1 MKACSKKQCLKKLAA
16 VGCVVAVVSGCLPMQ
31 PEPEAQLA
39 TTTIAVV
46 KPLYDDFSTSLTQL
60 SEHTESF
67 CQKPSDKRLSE
78 VKTSWRKAMGRWQAA
93 AVVNFG
99 PVTVGSVA
107 WKFQFW
113 PDRKNLIRKKIEVA
127 LDASSKGE
135 KEWSAANIA
144 KASVVGRGLGAVE
157 YLVFDPEV
165 ASRIGEP
172 VRCQYLLA
180 VVGDMQRNAKR
191 LSKGWQEGDKRYPV
205 ELEELATIADGD
217 AEAYF
222 QVSGLLVNSLYA
234 YLETS
239 LRKLRMPYGKA
250 DGESG
255 NAYLAESWRSQNSL
269 NNLRAS
275 ILSAHQLYLGGG
287 SVEENY
293 GLDDRL
299 SGIGPEGL
307 EIAKSVRLA
316 FTDVQAILSSDV
328 LSNTTLVKAVNTPE
342 GRKSVG
348 ELIDAMTRLKNL
360 FVGKVP
366 NELGIPLG
374 FNSNDG
380 D

>member
-1 MKACSKKQCLKKLAA
+1 MTFRLKKLA
-16 VGCVVAVVSGCLPMQ
+16 VMGCAAAVVSGCLPMQ
-31 PEPEAQLA
+31 PDPETRLA
-39 TTTIAVV
+39 TTTTAVV
-46 KPLYDDFSTSLTQL
+46 KPLYDDFSSSLTQL
-60 SEHTESF
+60 SEYAESF
-67 CQKPSDKRLSE
+67 CQRPSDKRLTD
-78 VKTSWRKAMGRWQAA
+78 VQNSWRESMGRWQAA
-93 AVVNFG
+93 GVVNFG

-113 PDRKNLIRKKIEVA
+113 PDRKNLIRKKIENA
-127 LDASSKGE
+127 LEAASKGE

-165 ASRIGEP
+165 APRIGEP

-205 ELEELATIADGD
+205 ELKELATIADGD
-217 AEAYF
+217 TEEYF
-222 QVSGLLVNSLYA
+222 QISGLLVNSLYA

-250 DGESG
+250 DSESG

-275 ILSAHQLYLGGG
+275 IPSAEQLYLGGG
-287 SVEENY
+287 SSEENY

-299 SGIGPEGL
+299 SGIDPEGM
-307 EIAKSVRLA
+307 EIAKNVRSA
-316 FTDVQAILSSDV
+316 FRDVQVALDNDGLSD
-328 LSNTTLVKAVNTPE
+328 TTLFKAVNTPE
-342 GRKSVG
+342 GRKSLG

-366 NELGIPLG
+366 NKLGIPLG

>member
-1 MKACSKKQCLKKLAA
+1 MKACSKKLAV
-16 VGCVVAVVSGCLPMQ
+16 VGCVAAVVSGCLPMQ
-31 PEPEAQLA
+31 PEPEARLA
-39 TTTIAVV
+39 TTTTAVV

-60 SEHTESF
+60 SEHAESF
-67 CQKPSDKRLSE
+67 CQNPSDKRLTEIRS
-78 VKTSWRKAMGRWQAA
+78 SWREAMGRWQAA
-93 AVVNFG
+93 GVVNFG

-127 LDASSKGE
+127 LDSASKGE

-157 YLVFDPEV
+157 YLVFDPDV
-165 ASRIGEP
+165 GSRIGEP

-205 ELEELATIADGD
+205 ELKELATIADGD
-217 AEAYF
+217 TEEYF

-250 DGESG
+250 DSESG

-275 ILSAHQLYLGGG
+275 ISSANQLYLGGG
-287 SVEENY
+287 LSEDNY

-299 SGIGPEGL
+299 SGIDPEGM

-316 FTDVQAILSSDV
+316 FKDVQTILASDV
-328 LSNTTLVKAVNTPE
+328 LSNTTLEEAVNTPE
-342 GRKSVG
+342 GRKSVS
-348 ELIDAMTRLKNL
+348 ELIDAMNNLKNL

-366 NELGIPLG
+366 NKLGIPLG